1 MGSFSK
7 QKYKK
12 QLLFLFF
19 IAIVGIIF
27 GIFVMCKSDIH
38 YVCRGGD
45 YGGIDLAF
53 WIISTSLLLSLLPL
67 FFLKEA
73 IYHAWRR
80 FALWYLP
87 VAVVLISIAPAS
99 ISGGMGGP
107 IIPTDRE
114 TVSLILS
121 AFFLIISLILIIYQ
135 SIMLRG
141 K

>member
-1 MGSFSK
+1 MSYRK
-7 QKYKK
+7 QIAIF
-12 QLLFLFF
+12 LLFCVGALLLDWLIVIKNEIDLCSYFDCVRILFF
-19 IAIVGIIF
+19 GAPYQYLTGILLSI
-27 GIFVMCKSDIH
+27 
-38 YVCRGGD
+38 
-45 YGGIDLAF
+45 
-53 WIISTSLLLSLLPL
+53 LLSLLPL

-121 AFFLIISLILIIYQ
+121 AFFLIISLLLIIYQ